1 MEIMTWKRLRGAGLL
16 AVGVVLAL
24 AVWGCGSSAP
34 GEAGGTPAQVG
45 RGGATGFLFRA
56 ADGTL
61 MIGRTAAPPPGFSAA
76 AGVTV
81 EVQGQGSVQTAA
93 SGQFRFT
100 NLSTGLATLKAGT
113 LTVPITVLG
122 NVEVT
127 LGDPPTSR
135 AAAIQAVRDALNALV
150 PPGTAVDIFAP
161 MQPLPPNVAIRPALR
176 DGEPLHR
183 TTSEQWFVYVDL
195 QPGVRFEHPVLY
207 FLVDAITGAVTRID
221 AASWPAL
228 NDLSYYNTDGLP
240 PSVPDVVQAAA
251 RTARADHQP
260 PVDFGTL
267 NPPLPE
273 THGRADDPGKT
284 YLMTVQGD
292 RGLDFGADPPR
303 IPGLLAKMGLP
314 PIAAVDHV
322 KSWQLNAPRGAGEA
336 ALSARFD
343 ALAAKTKSGDTLVFY
358 LTTHGQTRD
367 YEVGDTGTTKAYNFT
382 MELSNTP
389 PGKEES
395 WGRSYRTEYISPLLG
410 NASVCPA
417 PGTQRKGGR
426 GDDGSQHVGDGNRA
440 HQTRDRNGR
449 RSPDHACQGR
459 RLYKRSCAYLQW
471 QHTGRPALRQ
481 VPERFYPERADCGR
495 GEREVRSSFAAAAV
509 LDSAAFAGRV
519 LRERIPDRDYQVSAG
534 DPAARRSAEA
544 REAVGAVTFSAR
556 RSCQQSR

>member
-1 MEIMTWKRLRGAGLL
+1 MTWKRLRGAGLL

-61 MIGRTAAPPPGFSAA
+61 MIGRTAAPPPSFSAA

-81 EVQGQGSVQTAA
+81 EVQGQGSVQTSA

-228 NDLSYYNTDGLP
+228 NDLSYYNTDGPP

-260 PVDFGTL
+260 PVDFGTP

-273 THGRADDPGKT
+273 PHGRADDPGKT

-395 WGRSYRTEYISPLLG
+395 WGRSYRTEYISPLSLNFSRAKACRIVIIADTCYSG
-410 NASVCPA
+410 YWVTLQSARLQALSGKEVVVMTAANTSETATGLTKPETVTVGGA
-417 PGTQRKGGR
+417 PITLAKGGAFTSALVHTFNGNVP
-426 GDDGSQHVGDGNRA
+426 GDQLYARFQSGFTQSVQIADAVNARFGLRSQQPQFWTRQLSPDESCESGSQIVII
-440 HQTRDRNGR
+440 
-449 RSPDHACQGR
+449 
-459 RLYKRSCAYLQW
+459 K
-471 QHTGRPALRQ
+471 
-481 VPERFYPERADCGR
+481 
-495 GEREVRSSFAAAAV
+495 
-509 LDSAAFAGRV
+509 
-519 LRERIPDRDYQVSAG
+519 
-534 DPAARRSAEA
+534 
-544 REAVGAVTFSAR
+544 
-556 RSCQQSR
+556 